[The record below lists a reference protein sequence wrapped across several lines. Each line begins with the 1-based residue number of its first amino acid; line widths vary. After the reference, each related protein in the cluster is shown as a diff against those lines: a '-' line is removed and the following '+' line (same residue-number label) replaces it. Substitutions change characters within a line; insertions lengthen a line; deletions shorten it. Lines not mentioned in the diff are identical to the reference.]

1 MTIKD
6 IKVTTIAVPLE
17 APLRHSAG
25 AHWGRFIRTIV
36 EVISADKINEAYEN
50 VVSSKVRYRY
60 VIDASTI

>member
-1 MTIKD
+1 MLD
-6 IKVTTIAVPLE
+6 FCAE
-17 APLRHSAG
+17 HDLRP
-25 AHWGRFIRTIV
+25 IV